1 MTPPRQPSSPD
12 DDPPGRGNGNA
23 KSGDDELG
31 EELERCK
38 LGDDCPYA
46 GSMRWLFDER
56 LQREQVEG
64 ELAATVDRL
73 GDHVQRVSLALEALK
88 GSLYELENMVKGKTA
103 ELERT
108 LSLRVIEV
116 DAALKAHTRSHRWIE
131 LLVMGLAMG
140 FGSAVT
146 RWIGGK

>member
-1 MTPPRQPSSPD
+1 MPRQASRPNLD
-12 DDPPGRGNGNA
+12 DADNGNG
-23 KSGDDELG
+23 SDPDVG
-31 EELERCK
+31 ERVDRCS

-46 GSMRWLFDER
+46 GSMRWLANER
-56 LQREQVEG
+56 LKREQVEG
-64 ELAATVDRL
+64 ELAGTVDRL
-73 GDHVQRVSLALEALK
+73 ADEVKRATLSVQALKNELHELDGLVKAKTQQLEA
-88 GSLYELENMVKGKTA
+88 
-103 ELERT
+103 T
-108 LSLRVIEV
+108 LSLKIIEL